1 MLRWILSHSFKD
13 DLNPNYGTYQEEG
26 GDVVMEAVDRNMEY
40 EHQAPASKAPAREER
55 NERQVSGRNWEETY
69 DRMYEAWE
77 LGKRSTIN
85 IVKF

>member
-40 EHQAPASKAPAREER
+40 EQQAAAREER
-55 NERQVSGRNWEETY
+55 NKRQVSGRNWEETY
-69 DRMYEAWE
+69 DKMYEA
-77 LGKRSTIN
+77 
-85 IVKF
+85 